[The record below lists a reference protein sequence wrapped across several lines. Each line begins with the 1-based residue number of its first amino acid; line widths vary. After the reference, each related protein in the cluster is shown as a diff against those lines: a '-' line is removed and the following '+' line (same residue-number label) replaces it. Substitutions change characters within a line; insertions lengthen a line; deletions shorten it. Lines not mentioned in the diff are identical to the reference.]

1 MGSLGLIVSVLTKLL
16 LKNVGV
22 EDHKANVNSNV
33 KIAPEAEN

>member
-16 LKNVGV
+16 LKNVGNEKHTV
-22 EDHKANVNSNV
+22 NPNSNV